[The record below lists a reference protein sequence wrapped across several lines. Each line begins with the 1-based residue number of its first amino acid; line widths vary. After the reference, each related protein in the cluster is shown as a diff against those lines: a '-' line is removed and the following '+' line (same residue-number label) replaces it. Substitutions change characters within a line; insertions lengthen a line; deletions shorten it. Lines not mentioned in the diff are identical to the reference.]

1 VRYDAAMRR
10 LLALVVLGLA
20 IGAGAA
26 LVYRLGRPSALPDSP
41 AVALRIREAARLE
54 TLDVRLYRKIRFA
67 PEPTEAG
74 SLWGDLA
81 GWARHTFRAP
91 EGRAIVFAEAHL
103 GLDLAKVDA
112 SRVQVAGRELFV
124 VLPEIRSTIELLP
137 GETEIIGSNLDSAD
151 TARLLERAR
160 EAFAQD
166 VARDAALHARA
177 RRSAE
182 TAIRALLLTAGFE
195 AVHFVEALPGTPPA

>member
-1 VRYDAAMRR
+1 VRR
-10 LLALVVLGLA
+10 LLALLVLGLA

-26 LVYRLGRPSALPDSP
+26 LVFRFGRGTPALPDSP

-81 GWARHTFRAP
+81 GWARHTLRAP
-91 EGRAIVFAEAHL
+91 EGRAIVFADAHL
-103 GLDLAKVDA
+103 GLDLAKIDA
-112 SRVQVAGRELFV
+112 SRIRVAGREVFL
-124 VLPEIRSTIELLP
+124 VLPEIQATVEILP

-160 EAFAQD
+160 EAFARD
-166 VARDAALHARA
+166 VAADPALRARA
-177 RRSAE
+177 RRAAESA
-182 TAIRALLLTAGFE
+182 IGALLLTAGFE
-195 AVHFVEALPGTPPA
+195 AVHFVDALPATASS

>member
-1 VRYDAAMRR
+1 MRR

-26 LVYRLGRPSALPDSP
+26 LVLRLGRSDPPLPDSP

-91 EGRAIVFAEAHL
+91 EGRAIVFA
-103 GLDLAKVDA
+103 
-112 SRVQVAGRELFV
+112 
-124 VLPEIRSTIELLP
+124 
-137 GETEIIGSNLDSAD
+137 
-151 TARLLERAR
+151 
-160 EAFAQD
+160 
-166 VARDAALHARA
+166 
-177 RRSAE
+177 
-182 TAIRALLLTAGFE
+182 
-195 AVHFVEALPGTPPA
+195 